1 MVPDGPR
8 PSGGAEAPQRDRR
21 SRARPRPGLTS
32 VHLRC
37 GRPSGRCSRES
48 KLSADSA
55 RRAEILDTA
64 ARLFASSGLRT
75 SLRQIA
81 DACGILPGSLYHH
94 FDSKE
99 AIVVEL
105 IERYRLDLD
114 DVAERALDVVQAP
127 GTIADKVLS
136 LGEAIAAVGTRH
148 RAAVLQSFYEPSSGA
163 SDELVRVAQ
172 LTPVAIETAMVETL
186 RAGQET
192 GEIRAGID
200 LDTLAERL
208 CETMLYISLGVF
220 RDVRGASQLPAVR
233 CRIMLD
239 GVAVDP
245 PDDADLD
252 RSPALA
258 AAQRA
263 IDSWDEAGE
272 DEDPR
277 VAHLRAVA
285 RTEFGRRGYEAT
297 TIRDIASA
305 AGLSTG
311 GVYRTIGSKDELLAS
326 IMGTFPAAVESGWTS
341 VLRSDATSVEKL
353 DALMWIN
360 INVMLRYS
368 DEYNI
373 QLAWLRESPPSTSD
387 LGQNFPALLR
397 RLSTLLTHGRRAGE
411 LRIAGPSATIR
422 AWSLFDPMWMHE
434 TTVRRVGAR
443 AALALERDTVLRGAT
458 PRG

>member
-1 MVPDGPR
+1 M
-8 PSGGAEAPQRDRR
+8 A
-21 SRARPRPGLTS
+21 
-32 VHLRC
+32 
-37 GRPSGRCSRES
+37 
-48 KLSADSA
+48 K
-55 RRAEILDTA
+55 
-64 ARLFASSGLRT
+64 
-75 SLRQIA
+75 
-81 DACGILPGSLYHH
+81 
-94 FDSKE
+94 
-99 AIVVEL
+99 
-105 IERYRLDLD
+105 
-114 DVAERALDVVQAP
+114 RALDDLQGSGPVV
-127 GTIADKVLS
+127 DKVLA
-136 LGEAIAAVGTRH
+136 LGQAIASVGTRH
-148 RAAVLQSFYEPSSGA
+148 RAAVLQSFYEPPSGA

-172 LTPVAIETAMVETL
+172 LTPAAIETAMAETL

-220 RDVRGASQLPAVR
+220 RDVRGADQLPAIR
-233 CRIMLD
+233 CRIMLN

-258 AAQRA
+258 AAQRV
-263 IDSWDEAGE
+263 IDSWGEADEG
-272 DEDPR
+272 DDPR

-285 RTEFGRRGYEAT
+285 RAEFGRRGYEAT

-311 GVYRTIGSKDELLAS
+311 SVYRAIGSKDELLAS
-326 IMGTFPAAVESGWTS
+326 VMGAFPAAVESGWAG
-341 VLRSDATSVEKL
+341 VLRSAATSVEKL
-353 DALMWIN
+353 DALMWVN
-360 INVMLRYS
+360 INVMLRYR

-397 RLSTLLTHGRRAGE
+397 RLSTLLGQGRRAGE
-411 LRIAGPSATIR
+411 LRADGPSATIR